1 MAFDAEQFLADVL
14 KNVPEDKKQVVE
26 EALGMEAVSKELE
39 SGYSRQS
46 DYSRKMDELR
56 SARDQAQQ
64 EIVHQQGAVDAERSR
79 YVDWYEGAN
88 KDYTAAMEKLNAYK
102 DEYGDLEAGEGK
114 EPTVASLPSNAL
126 TREEHSQILAEQ
138 FDRHDRQAIQFA
150 DILTDLKLEHNQ
162 RFTEKLDTAKL
173 FDHVQKSGLPIQAA
187 YQDLISDR
195 VQKAQDEKIQEQI
208 KQAREEGMMEG
219 RSQAQLPVRP
229 DSSSP
234 RPLDGLDKES
244 TSEDRV
250 NAAASAW
257 RQAQLA
263 R

>member
-64 EIVHQQGAVDAERSR
+64 EIVYQQGAVDAERSR

>member
-1 MAFDAEQFLADVL
+1 MAFDTEQFLADVL

-26 EALGMEAVSKELE
+26 EALGMEAVSKELGE
-39 SGYSRQS
+39 GYSRQS

-56 SARDQAQQ
+56 TARDQAQQ
-64 EIVHQQGAVDAERSR
+64 EIVQQQGVVDAERAR
-79 YVDWYEGAN
+79 YTEWYEGAN
-88 KDYTAAMEKLNAYK
+88 KDYTTAVDQLNAYK
-102 DEYGDLEAGEGK
+102 EEYGDLEAGEGK
-114 EPTVASLPSNAL
+114 EPTVASVPSNAL
-126 TREEHSQILAEQ
+126 TREEHEQILAEQ

-162 RFTEKLDTAKL
+162 RFSEKLDTARL
-173 FDHVQKSGLPIQAA
+173 FDHVSKSGLPIQAA
-187 YQDLISDR
+187 YQDLISER
-195 VQKAQDEKIQEQI
+195 VQKAQEEKVQEQI

-219 RSQAQLPVRP
+219 RSQSQLPVRP
-229 DSSSP
+229 DSSGP

-250 NAAASAW
+250 NAAAAAW
-257 RQAQLA
+257 RQAQLS

>member
-1 MAFDAEQFLADVL
+1 MAFDTEQFLADVL

-26 EALGMEAVSKELE
+26 EALGMEAVSKELGE
-39 SGYSRQS
+39 GYSRQS

-56 SARDQAQQ
+56 TARDQAQQ
-64 EIVHQQGAVDAERSR
+64 EIVQQQGVVDAERAR
-79 YVDWYEGAN
+79 YTEWYEGAN
-88 KDYTAAMEKLNAYK
+88 KDYTTAVDQLNAYK
-102 DEYGDLEAGEGK
+102 EEYGALEAGEGK
-114 EPTVASLPSNAL
+114 EPTVASVPSNAL
-126 TREEHSQILAEQ
+126 TRDEHERILAEQ

-162 RFTEKLDTAKL
+162 RFSEKLDTARL
-173 FDHVQKSGLPIQAA
+173 FDHVSKSGLPIQAA
-187 YQDLISDR
+187 YQDLISER
-195 VQKAQDEKIQEQI
+195 VQKAQEEKVQEQI
-208 KQAREEGMMEG
+208 KQAREEGVMEG
-219 RSQAQLPVRP
+219 RSQSQLPVRP
-229 DSSSP
+229 DSSGP

-257 RQAQLA
+257 RQAQLS

>member
-1 MAFDAEQFLADVL
+1 MAFDTEQFLADVL

-26 EALGMEAVSKELE
+26 EALGMEAVSKELGE
-39 SGYSRQS
+39 GYSRQS

-56 SARDQAQQ
+56 TARDQAQQ
-64 EIVHQQGAVDAERSR
+64 EIVQQQGVVDAERAR
-79 YVDWYEGAN
+79 YTEWYEGAN
-88 KDYTAAMEKLNAYK
+88 KDYTTAVDQLNAYK
-102 DEYGDLEAGEGK
+102 EEYGDLEAGEGK
-114 EPTVASLPSNAL
+114 EPTVASVPSNAL
-126 TREEHSQILAEQ
+126 TRDEHERILAEQ

-162 RFTEKLDTAKL
+162 RFSEKLDTARL
-173 FDHVQKSGLPIQAA
+173 FDHVGKSGLPIQAA
-187 YQDLISDR
+187 YQDLISER
-195 VQKAQDEKIQEQI
+195 VQKAQEEKVQEQI
-208 KQAREEGMMEG
+208 KQAREEGVMEG
-219 RSQAQLPVRP
+219 RSQSQLPVRP
-229 DSSSP
+229 DSSGP

-257 RQAQLA
+257 RQAQLS

>member
-1 MAFDAEQFLADVL
+1 MAFDTEQFLADVL

-26 EALGMEAVSKELE
+26 EALGMEAVSKELGE
-39 SGYSRQS
+39 GYSRQS

-56 SARDQAQQ
+56 TARDQAQQ
-64 EIVHQQGAVDAERSR
+64 EIVQQQGVVDAERAR
-79 YVDWYEGAN
+79 YTEWYEGAN
-88 KDYTAAMEKLNAYK
+88 KDYTTAVDQLNAYK
-102 DEYGDLEAGEGK
+102 EEYGDLEAGEGK
-114 EPTVASLPSNAL
+114 EPTVASVPSNAL
-126 TREEHSQILAEQ
+126 TRDEHERILAEQ

-162 RFTEKLDTAKL
+162 RFSEKLDTARL
-173 FDHVQKSGLPIQAA
+173 FDHVSKSGLPIQAA
-187 YQDLISDR
+187 YQDLISER
-195 VQKAQDEKIQEQI
+195 VQKAQEEKVQEQI
-208 KQAREEGMMEG
+208 KQAREEGVMEG
-219 RSQAQLPVRP
+219 RSQSQLPVRP
-229 DSSSP
+229 DSSGP

-257 RQAQLA
+257 RQAQLS

>member
-1 MAFDAEQFLADVL
+1 MAFDTEQFLADVL

-26 EALGMEAVSKELE
+26 EALGMEAVSKELGE
-39 SGYSRQS
+39 GYSRQS

-56 SARDQAQQ
+56 TARDQAQQ
-64 EIVHQQGAVDAERSR
+64 EIVQQQGAVDAERAR
-79 YVDWYEGAN
+79 YTEWYEGAN
-88 KDYTAAMEKLNAYK
+88 KDYTTAVDQLNAYK
-102 DEYGDLEAGEGK
+102 EEYGDLEAGEGK
-114 EPTVASLPSNAL
+114 EPTVASVPSNAL
-126 TREEHSQILAEQ
+126 TRDEHERILAEQ

-162 RFTEKLDTAKL
+162 RFSEKLDTARL
-173 FDHVQKSGLPIQAA
+173 FDHVSKSGLPIQAA
-187 YQDLISDR
+187 YQDLISER
-195 VQKAQDEKIQEQI
+195 VQKAQEEKVQEQI
-208 KQAREEGMMEG
+208 KQAREEGVMEG
-219 RSQAQLPVRP
+219 RSQSQLPVRP
-229 DSSSP
+229 DSSGP

-257 RQAQLA
+257 RQAQLS